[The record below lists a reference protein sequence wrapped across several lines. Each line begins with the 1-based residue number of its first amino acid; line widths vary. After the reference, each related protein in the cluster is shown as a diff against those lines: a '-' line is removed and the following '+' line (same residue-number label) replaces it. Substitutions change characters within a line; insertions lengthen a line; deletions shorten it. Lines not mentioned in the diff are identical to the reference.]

1 MVLKGN
7 GNARFVF
14 LASLQILIAGLI
26 TEVIWKR
33 INNNRYSSQAIYS
46 IAYFIVRVLLIRK
59 QINTNKIQIQK

>member
-33 INNNRYSSQAIYS
+33 INNRYSSQAIYS

>member
-1 MVLKGN
+1 MV
-7 GNARFVF
+7 NARFVF

-33 INNNRYSSQAIYS
+33 INNRYSSQAIYS